1 MLASSFSF
9 AHLSDLHFFHMNW
22 GLGQFFS
29 KRWIGNGNYILRRK
43 REFNYKLLE
52 GLSSIL
58 IQEKIP
64 FALISG
70 DVSCTALEKE
80 FEKAKYFIQTLENHG
95 IETLTLPGNH
105 DKYTKEASKKN
116 LFYNSFPSSL
126 SNDGFKIQQ
135 LNPSWWIIA
144 LDTTLPTP
152 LFCCHGH
159 FSSLLEN
166 KLDAALTKL
175 PSHANVILTN
185 HFPISNKKEKALE
198 RSEELTALCKRHK
211 KIKLYL
217 HGHTHK
223 PAIYDGRSEDLPIII
238 DSGSAVHQFSG
249 GWNLIHCEDNS
260 CSISPFT
267 WTNGEWTRKQATSF
281 TWDKLI

>member
-9 AHLSDLHFFHMNW
+9 AHLSDLHFFHMSW

-29 KRWIGNGNYILRRK
+29 KRWIGNGNFILRRK

-58 IQEKIP
+58 VEEKVP

-70 DVSCTALEKE
+70 DVSCTSSEKE
-80 FEKAKYFIQTLENHG
+80 FAKAKTFIESLQNHG

-105 DKYTKEASKKN
+105 DKYTKDSTKKN
-116 LFYNSFPSSL
+116 FFYNSFPSSL
-126 SNDGFKIQQ
+126 STEGFKVQQ
-135 LNPSWWIIA
+135 LNPSWWMIA

-159 FSSLLEN
+159 FSSELEE
-166 KLDAALTKL
+166 KLDIALKNL

-185 HFPISNKKEKALE
+185 HFPMVDKKENALK
-198 RSEELTALCKRHK
+198 RSDALASLCKRHK
-211 KIKLYL
+211 KVRLYL

-223 PAIYDGRSEDLPIII
+223 PKIYDGRSLDLPIIV
-238 DSGSAVHQFSG
+238 DAGSAVHQFSG
-249 GWNLIHCEDNS
+249 GWNLIQCEDTG
-260 CSISPFT
+260 CTISPFT
-267 WTNGEWTRKQATSF
+267 WTQGKWTPAPPTSF
-281 TWDKLI
+281 TWTN